1 MSAKTIIGIMMVT
14 ILTLFLLTAG
24 VTAAFSQQ
32 AKDKGIVDDDVGDIE
47 DPGDQGNGTDEDD
60 GSGNSDDHRDDD
72 NETDD
77 DEDDNETDEDDGPGN
92 SEEHRNDDDE
102 EDDNETDDD
111 EDEEYDDY
119 DDEDEGNE
127 GSIGHFEDGTNGR
140 FVSFELVEDEIR
152 NYSIKR
158 NNGSIRA
165 FNKVSIENFIID
177 DEESKG
183 SFYDIEGEDVDIRIY
198 DVYPGILKINS
209 ESEDLFKISFDLG
222 DFEVNGKNG
231 RNLNLTY
238 KNHTAKMLA
247 VTQGPPSNVPRNH
260 NAGENGNGNPP
271 VNITPPVGPK
281 KKLNIEVE
289 NGYINYSSTAD
300 MFIMFRMTEAK
311 DEKESEMEENISKG
325 ISNGEI
331 GGEVEVDKD
340 NGRYKEVSL
349 SYADMNIMT
358 QVQEKNR
365 IRMMVSSET
374 LGENGTIVTAGISRS
389 VLNAD
394 DVRDIKVA
402 FDGKNISMADDYKD
416 LKNSSDG
423 AEYLVSIGQDKV
435 QVLVMVPHFSTHSID
450 IFKSV
455 SSIASNTEIIGD
467 LSYYLPAV
475 LITSI
480 IILSTVWI
488 NKKR

>member
-1 MSAKTIIGIMMVT
+1 MYYQEVIEMSVKKIIGIMMVT

-32 AKDKGIVDDDVGDIE
+32 SKDKGIVDDVGDIE
-47 DPGDQGNGTDEDD
+47 DSGDQGNGTDEDD

-77 DEDDNETDEDDGPGN
+77 DEDDEN
-92 SEEHRNDDDE
+92 
-102 EDDNETDDD
+102 DDNETDDD
-111 EDEEYDDY
+111 EDEEDDDY
-119 DDEDEGNE
+119 DDEDEENE
-127 GSIGHFEDGTNGR
+127 GSIGHFEEGTDGK
-140 FVSFELVEDEIR
+140 FVSFELIEDEIR
-152 NYSIKR
+152 NYTINR
-158 NNGSIRA
+158 NNGTIRA
-165 FNKVSIENFIID
+165 FDKVTIEDFIID

-183 SFYDIEGEDVDIRIY
+183 SFYEVEGEDDIEIRIY

-209 ESEDLFKISFDLG
+209 ESEGLFNISFDLG
-222 DFEVNGKNG
+222 DFEVNGKDG

-238 KNHTAKMLA
+238 ENHTAKMLA
-247 VTQGPPSNVPRNH
+247 VTQGPPDNVPGNH
-260 NAGENGNGNPP
+260 NEGENGNGNPP

-281 KKLNIEVE
+281 KKLDIVVE
-289 NGYINYSSTAD
+289 NGFVNYSSTAD
-300 MFIMFRMTEAK
+300 MFIMFRMTDAE
-311 DEKESEMEENISKG
+311 DEKESEMEENISHG
-325 ISNGEI
+325 ISKGEI

-340 NGRYKEVSL
+340 NGGYKEVSL
-349 SYADMNIMT
+349 SYADMSIMT
-358 QVQEKNR
+358 QVQDKNR
-365 IRMMVSSET
+365 VRMMVSSDT
-374 LGENGTIVTAGISRS
+374 LGENGTIVAAEISRS

-402 FDGKNISMADDYKD
+402 FDGKNISMADDYED

-423 AEYLVSIGQDKV
+423 AEYLISIGQDKV

-455 SSIASNTEIIGD
+455 SSIAGTSDIIGN

-475 LITSI
+475 LITSLI
-480 IILSTVWI
+480 IVSTVWI